1 MYVGIDWA
9 ADEHAV
15 CIIEA
20 DGRVVDRFSIAH
32 SAVGFDRLIGRLA
45 RRAEPGALPVALE
58 RPDGRLVTV
67 SSRPGTRSCGSRR
80 RPSRPGARL
89 RSARV
94 PRAIPVTPRSSPTT
108 WPARAR
114 AAPAATVQRADAALR
129 AVVRSR
135 SDLVESRVAA
145 ANQLR
150 AALAAGWPGAGELFA
165 DVASEI
171 ALAFLE
177 RYPTATSAARLGE
190 GRMGAFLRKH
200 ATAVGAARPSCSSG
214 CGPPPPAWPM
224 GRSRGPPRRGPGHG
238 PGPARPGPLDQG
250 PRPLGRGP
258 SGRASGRLVFG
269 SLPRAGR
276 INAAQMLAEWG
287 DCREAYD
294 GPEAVAALSGMAPVT
309 RRSGKYLAVGFRW
322 ACNTRF
328 RKAMATFADNSRH
341 ASPWAASVY
350 GAAIDRGADHPHA
363 VRILAR
369 AWIRVIHRCWLDG
382 VAYDPARHGA
392 ARRLRPRGWPDRG
405 LGLTQR
411 VSWSDGSGRT
421 CQLRSRWGSVGIHDC
436 IAASKASSS
445 RRVRSHRS
453 GDITAGGRI
462 ASRGEERERSHA
474 PGPVHGHHGP
484 HRRGTDPPSPSA
496 LALAQDA
503 PVTQPDG
510 RTGRGLEHQCR
521 SRRWQARGR
530 LHQQVPWCAGQQA
543 RGHEQAGPLAQQ
555 HRQAPLGR
563 HQEQARRL
571 RRWRGRRRRVRG
583 HAGDDFD
590 DRTLEASA
598 SSGYVLYCPAG
609 NATGG
614 GFINV
619 AASTRVLG
627 SSPYGDH
634 YYLDPENTIATPT
647 PSTSTSPA

>member
-58 RPDGRLVTV
+58 RPDGRLVDRLLEAGHPVVPVKTTAIKAWREAEV
-67 SSRPGTRSCGSRR
+67 GSGAKSDPGD
-80 RPSRPGARL
+80 AKVIADYLRL
-89 RSARV
+89 REHELRRLRPFSEQTR
-94 PRAIPVTPRSSPTT
+94 
-108 WPARAR
+108 
-114 AAPAATVQRADAALR
+114 ALR

-200 ATAVGAARPSCSSG
+200 SY
-214 CGPPPPAWPM
+214 
-224 GRSRGPPRRGPGHG
+224 
-238 PGPARPGPLDQG
+238 
-250 PRPLGRGP
+250 
-258 SGRASGRLVFG
+258 SGRRSPAELLERLRAAPAGLADGPESGARRDVVLAMVRVLRALNHSIKDLDRSVVAHLGEHPDAVVFG

-392 ARRLRPRGWPDRG
+392 ARRLAAQEMEP
-405 LGLTQR
+405 
-411 VSWSDGSGRT
+411 
-421 CQLRSRWGSVGIHDC
+421 
-436 IAASKASSS
+436 IAA
-445 RRVRSHRS
+445 
-453 GDITAGGRI
+453 
-462 ASRGEERERSHA
+462 
-474 PGPVHGHHGP
+474 
-484 HRRGTDPPSPSA
+484 
-496 LALAQDA
+496 
-503 PVTQPDG
+503 
-510 RTGRGLEHQCR
+510 
-521 SRRWQARGR
+521 
-530 LHQQVPWCAGQQA
+530 
-543 RGHEQAGPLAQQ
+543 
-555 HRQAPLGR
+555 
-563 HQEQARRL
+563 
-571 RRWRGRRRRVRG
+571 
-583 HAGDDFD
+583 
-590 DRTLEASA
+590 
-598 SSGYVLYCPAG
+598 
-609 NATGG
+609 
-614 GFINV
+614 
-619 AASTRVLG
+619 
-627 SSPYGDH
+627 
-634 YYLDPENTIATPT
+634 
-647 PSTSTSPA
+647 